1 MELSLQLKEREEE
14 LSTYEKKYLLSKKN
28 TQLKTAI
35 NISEE
40 RTLKESS
47 FKESV
52 LKQEVEELKLLLAE
66 SHLKLSDEDMII
78 SKDQFKHIEKEF
90 VVYKEKIELLK
101 KENKE
106 LNYLLKNSQ
115 QKSNGVIE
123 KLTAFIPFK
132 SDNPKNIDIKFQKQQ
147 KIKQV

>member
-78 SKDQFKHIEKEF
+78 SKDQFKHI
-90 VVYKEKIELLK
+90 
-101 KENKE
+101 
-106 LNYLLKNSQ
+106 
-115 QKSNGVIE
+115 
-123 KLTAFIPFK
+123 
-132 SDNPKNIDIKFQKQQ
+132 
-147 KIKQV
+147 